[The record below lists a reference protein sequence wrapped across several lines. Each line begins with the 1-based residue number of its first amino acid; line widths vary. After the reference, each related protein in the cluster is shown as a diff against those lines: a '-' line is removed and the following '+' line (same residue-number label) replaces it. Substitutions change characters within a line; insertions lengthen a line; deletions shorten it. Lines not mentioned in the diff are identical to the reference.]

1 MMHSEVKAELYCS
14 QSTPPKNDGDS
25 NNKPINQARI
35 VKLKHLIK
43 QSTKILRK
51 EKKTIC
57 R

>member
-14 QSTPPKNDGDS
+14 QITPPKNDGDS

-51 EKKTIC
+51 EKETIC